1 MTTDWFERVPL
12 HGPTLTLTPI
22 TRADAADYRA
32 AAGEPPESDE
42 VFRHLRQ
49 APPVQ
54 VADAERIIEE
64 IEADRDRLA
73 YAQRIRATGEFVGT
87 TSFYEISPQWRSVAI
102 GHTWVARRHWRTQV
116 NTESKLIM
124 LTRAFEGLGA
134 ERVVWHTDILNLR
147 SQQAIERLGALR
159 EGVLRHHRLRLDG
172 SWRDTVQFSM
182 LTAEWPAVRAQL
194 TDRIEHD
201 EHYEDRR

>member
-1 MTTDWFERVPL
+1 MTTDWFERVAL
-12 HGPTLTLTPI
+12 QGPTLALTPI
-22 TRADAADYRA
+22 TVADAADYRA
-32 AAGEPPESDE
+32 AAGEPPESSE
-42 VFRHLRQ
+42 VFRYLRH
-49 APPVQ
+49 APPVE
-54 VADAERIIEE
+54 VADAVQIITD

-73 YAQRIRATGEFVGT
+73 YATRLRAGGEFVGT

-147 SQQAIERLGALR
+147 SQQAIARLGAER
-159 EGVLRHHRLRLDG
+159 EGVLRHHRIRLDG

-182 LTAEWPAVRAQL
+182 LAAEWAGVRARLTARLEQL
-194 TDRIEHD
+194 
-201 EHYEDRR
+201 EDPR

>member
-1 MTTDWFERVPL
+1 VTTDWFERATL
-12 HGPTLTLTPI
+12 RGPTLTLTPL
-22 TRADAADYRA
+22 TVADAADYGA
-32 AAGEPPESDE
+32 AVGEPPEADE
-42 VFRHLRQ
+42 LFRYLRL
-49 APPVQ
+49 APPAE
-54 VADAERIIEE
+54 VADAVRIITD
-64 IEADRDRLA
+64 IESDGDRLA
-73 YAQRIRATGEFVGT
+73 YAQRLHATGEFVGT
-87 TSFYEISPQWRSVAI
+87 TSFYEISPQWRSIAI

-147 SQQAIERLGALR
+147 SQQAIERLGAQR

-182 LTAEWPAVRAQL
+182 LAGEWPAVRARL
-194 TDRIEHD
+194 TARIERF
-201 EHYEDRR
+201 ESQ